1 MTPRIDGLFELGH
14 VLYALD
20 AESHGFANSDIERV
34 ERFWTFSDM
43 HSSSAG
49 FVFALRD
56 GGCAYVDF
64 RHWHAFE
71 QDEDF
76 RIQVSLLAADDRT
89 PALPAGEPAGG
100 WSTDT
105 AHLDRMVASQT
116 VSGSK

>member
-20 AESHGFANSDIERV
+20 AESHGFAKSDILRV

-49 FVFALRD
+49 FVFALKD
-56 GGCAYVDF
+56 GGRVYVDF

-76 RIQVSLLAADDRT
+76 RIQVSFLIGGG
-89 PALPAGEPAGG
+89 LPELTSPPLGG
-100 WSTDT
+100 WLIETG
-105 AHLDRMVASQT
+105 HLDRMVAC
-116 VSGSK
+116 